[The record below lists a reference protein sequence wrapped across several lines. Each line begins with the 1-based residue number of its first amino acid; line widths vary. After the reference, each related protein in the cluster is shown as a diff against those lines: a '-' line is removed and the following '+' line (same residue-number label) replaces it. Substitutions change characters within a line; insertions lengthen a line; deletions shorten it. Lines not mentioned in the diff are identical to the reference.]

1 MKELY
6 ELSYTLNLLN
16 WELKVSCPKDA
27 SDDLID
33 LISKYEEKLFILKS
47 SDEYAEFLRNA
58 KNLTEE
64 EQRIVNNELKNYER
78 NKRVPKDFYVSYCKL
93 KNKTNVIWRE
103 AKESNNYD
111 LYKPYLKEMIEMTK
125 KYYEYKNIENI
136 PLYDLMISEYESGIN
151 TKLIDQLFNELKN
164 EIIPIIK
171 NYKGKIYPPYKKS
184 YTDDELLEC
193 SKYLLNYIGFDNDR
207 GVVGIYP
214 HGFTEKMGN
223 DDIRIT
229 FSQTNNPIDFCA
241 TVIHEGGHGIFEQH
255 INKEYSKYSTD
266 TMSHLFGLHESQSR
280 FYENMLGRNKNFW
293 IPIYDDIKKMLKLDI
308 DIDEFVNRL
317 NTVKPSLIRT
327 ESDELTYCLH
337 IIIRYEIERDI
348 FNGNIDVDNLN
359 TLWNQKY
366 KEYLGID
373 VPNDSVGIMQD
384 VHWSEGEFGYFPSYL
399 LGSIYDGMILEEIK
413 NVNDILKEGKIKDI
427 TKYLNE
433 NIHINGGAYNSFE
446 VIKRLTGKEL
456 SAKPLIN
463 YFKKKYDILR
473 FVNYNFL

>member
-111 LYKPYLKEMIEMTK
+111 LYKPYLKEIIEMTK
-125 KYYEYKNIENI
+125 KYYEFKNIENI

-151 TKLIDQLFNELKN
+151 TKLVDQLFNELKN

-193 SKYLLNYIGFDNDR
+193 SKYLLNYIGFDNNR

-308 DIDEFVNRL
+308 NIDEFVNRL

-433 NIHINGGAYNSFE
+433 NIHIYGGAYNSFE

-463 YFKKKYDILR
+463 YFKKKYDIM
-473 FVNYNFL
+473 

>member
-111 LYKPYLKEMIEMTK
+111 LYKPYLKEIIEMTK
-125 KYYEYKNIENI
+125 KYYEFKNIENI

-151 TKLIDQLFNELKN
+151 TKLVDQLFNELKN

-193 SKYLLNYIGFDNDR
+193 SKYLLNYIGFDNNR

-308 DIDEFVNRL
+308 NIDEFVNRL

-399 LGSIYDGMILEEIK
+399 LGSIYDGMILEELK
-413 NVNDILKEGKIKDI
+413 NVDDALKAGNIKDI

-433 NIHINGGAYNSFE
+433 NIHIYGGVYNSFE
-446 VIKRLTGKEL
+446 VIKRLTGKEV

-463 YFKKKYDILR
+463 YFKKKYDIM
-473 FVNYNFL
+473 